1 MDVIFPEDPD
11 WSWSRSTPNHHPTYA
26 FWSRWWVHIT
36 GCTRPCHAYSSE
48 FVPSM
53 FFYHKTTT
61 KLNKN
66 RCQDSRSATLS
77 SSCQKKCIR
86 SSCGTYILYILS
98 NLVVL
103 RNENGHD
110 NYYRNKITTNL
121 LFGCLTVCGTG
132 LLTQIIPVISAWNLK
147 HPL

>member
-1 MDVIFPEDPD
+1 MLFSLRIQIGLGVEAHQIITQPMP
-11 WSWSRSTPNHHPTYA
+11 SGHVGGSILQVVLGHA
-26 FWSRWWVHIT
+26 MHIQANLFHQ
-36 GCTRPCHAYSSE
+36 CFS
-48 FVPSM
+48 
-53 FFYHKTTT
+53 TT
-61 KLNKN
+61 KQPPSWTKN

-132 LLTQIIPVISAWNLK
+132 LLTQIIPVISTWNLK